1 MKNKKRKQKD
11 TEEYVQLSNGIQLV
25 FSDDS
30 HDKLWVTLLAKGI
43 IVFLLTFGTIGG
55 FLSTIRMEYN
65 EMLFLAAVLAASIC
79 VSMIYYNHYVR
90 DLGYVVLF
98 GIFLVAALKYRIYIN
113 SGFYA
118 IINEFTEIIVDYYEL
133 SGANE
138 YSEFISNRYTTVTA
152 AACFIGIVEALL
164 LNINVQTK
172 MKALRCV
179 LLSAALY
186 FLPVYLNQ
194 EPDMLFVF
202 CTIVGLG
209 GVLLGRTGGH
219 YKKTLSGK
227 KKHKAKRSKRQ
238 KYISY
243 DQSAKIS
250 IQTMMLAG
258 IMGVMCIW
266 AVGVVVPKAGF
277 ERTKSESG
285 FKTMVDAAIL
295 DIWQYGMDGLF
306 GNQTAAGGMSKGKL
320 GRNTSV
326 QPDYSTDLILTF
338 TPYSTD
344 TIYLKAYTG
353 VVYGDSQWENDISL
367 FPIPENT
374 QPWEEKFKREAMFAE
389 AFELQ
394 EQYENSESERSAQ
407 GIMKVENV
415 DADADFLYYPYYTMF
430 ENYEDYQGV
439 AGDGLAIGEERIYT
453 YYPATWKDNSRQ
465 PAHTV
470 DDIYMDVPEKN
481 QDAVAAFCD
490 EMNLSGT
497 NQQKIEQVIQY
508 FQDNIPYT
516 VRPGAVPKDED
527 TINYFLSKNRKGY
540 CAHFASAAVLIFR
553 HLGIPARYVEGYA
566 VSYSQV
572 LEGEILSENYSDY
585 YDGYSELG
593 ETAVVQVEVSDAS
606 AHAWV
611 EVYDQ
616 KYGWIC
622 VDVTPSSGEEENAGT
637 DFWNFFGSLFSGGT
651 DTEQIQSEEEDHGG
665 VISVNFGRS
674 AYVLGGMILLLLL
687 ICIVRVRKK
696 LRLCNVGEEKEQVIG
711 EYHLLCQ
718 TIRAIRGE
726 FNNCFSHKE
735 QLEWM
740 EKQFEVKVEDLE
752 KTAEVLA
759 CISYSEKEAAGEV
772 LIQQKNKLRQM
783 RKQIVHGCTIKEKR
797 KILMYWIGKAC

>member
-1 MKNKKRKQKD
+1 MINKKRKQKD
-11 TEEYVQLSNGIQLV
+11 TEEYIQLSNGIQLA
-25 FSDDS
+25 FSDS
-30 HDKLWVTLLAKGI
+30 SQDKLWVTLLTKGI
-43 IVFLLTFGTIGG
+43 IVFLLTFGSIGG
-55 FLSTIRMEYN
+55 FLSAIGMEYN
-65 EMLFLAAVLAASIC
+65 EMLFLAAVLTASIC
-79 VSMIYYNHYVR
+79 VSMIYYNRYVR
-90 DLGYVVLF
+90 DLGYVVFF
-98 GIFLVAALKYRIYIN
+98 GIFLAVALKYRMYIN

-118 IINEFTEIIVDYYEL
+118 IINELIEIIVDYYDL

-152 AACFIGIVEALL
+152 AACFIGIVETLL
-164 LNINVQTK
+164 LNMNVQTK

-209 GVLLGRTGGH
+209 GILLGRTGGH
-219 YKKTLSGK
+219 YKKILSRK
-227 KKHKAKRSKRQ
+227 KKREEKRRKRQ

-243 DQSAKIS
+243 DQSAKINT
-250 IQTMMLAG
+250 QTMLLTG
-258 IMGVMCIW
+258 IMGIFCIW

-277 ERTKSESG
+277 EGTKPDTG
-285 FKTMVDAAIL
+285 FKTMMDAAVL
-295 DIWQYGMDGLF
+295 DVWQYGMDGLF

-320 GRNTSV
+320 GRNASV
-326 QPDYSTDLILTF
+326 RPDYSTDLILTF

-353 VVYGDSQWENDISL
+353 IVYGDSQWENDISL
-367 FPIPENT
+367 FQIAENA
-374 QPWEEKFKREAMFAE
+374 QPWEEKFKREAMYTE

-394 EQYENSESERSAQ
+394 KQYENSESERSAR

-415 DADADFLYYPYYTMF
+415 DADVDFLYYPYYTIF
-430 ENYEDYQGV
+430 DNYNDYQGF
-439 AGDGLAIGEERIYT
+439 AGDGLAIGEERTYV
-453 YYPATWKDNSRQ
+453 YYPATWKDNSEQ
-465 PAHTV
+465 LEHTV
-470 DDIYMDVPEKN
+470 DDIYLDVPEKN

-497 NQQKIEQVIQY
+497 NQEKIEQVVQY

-516 VRPGAVPKDED
+516 VRPGAVPKEED

-585 YDGYSELG
+585 YTGYSELG

-616 KYGWIC
+616 KYGWVC

-637 DFWNFFGSLFSGGT
+637 DFWSFFGSLFSGGT
-651 DTEQIQSEEEDHGG
+651 DTEQIQNEEENHSST
-665 VISVNFGRS
+665 ISVNFGKS
-674 AYVLGGMILLLLL
+674 AYVLGGIILLLVF
-687 ICIVRVRKK
+687 ICIVHVRKK
-696 LRLCNVGEEKEQVIG
+696 LRLCSVGDEKERVIG
-711 EYHLLCQ
+711 EYYLLCQ
-718 TIRAIRGE
+718 NIRAISQG
-726 FNNCFSHKE
+726 FNSCFSHKE

-740 EKQFEVKVEDLE
+740 EKQFDIKVEELE
-752 KTAEVLA
+752 KTAEVLT
-759 CISYSEKEAAGEV
+759 CISYSEKEITGDV
-772 LIQQKNKLRQM
+772 LAQQKNKLRKL
-783 RKQIVHGCTIKEKR
+783 RKQITHGCTIKEKW
-797 KILMYWIGKAC
+797 KIIMYWIGKTC

>member
-1 MKNKKRKQKD
+1 MKRKKRKQKD
-11 TEEYVQLSNGIQLV
+11 TEEYVQLSNGIQLA
-25 FSDDS
+25 FIDDS
-30 HDKLWVTLLAKGI
+30 QNKPWVILLAKGI
-43 IVFLLTFGTIGG
+43 IVFMLTFGSIGG
-55 FLSTIRMEYN
+55 VLSAIGMEYN
-65 EMLFLAAVLAASIC
+65 EMMFLGAVLTASIC
-79 VSMIYYNHYVR
+79 VSMIYYGPYVR
-90 DLGYVVLF
+90 DLGYVVFF
-98 GIFLVAALKYRIYIN
+98 GIFLAAALKYRTYIN

-118 IINEFTEIIVDYYEL
+118 IINELTEIVVDYYDL

-152 AACFIGIVEALL
+152 AACFIGIVETLL

-194 EPDMLFVF
+194 EPDMIFVF
-202 CTIVGLG
+202 CTIVGLA

-219 YKKTLSGK
+219 YKKILSGK
-227 KKHKAKRSKRQ
+227 KKYKAKKRKRQ

-243 DQSAKIS
+243 DQSAKIN
-250 IQTMMLAG
+250 IQTMLLAG
-258 IMGVMCIW
+258 IMGILCIW
-266 AVGVVVPKAGF
+266 AVGVIVPKAAF
-277 ERTKSESG
+277 EGAKSESG
-285 FKTMVDAAIL
+285 FKTMVDATIL
-295 DIWQYGMDGLF
+295 DVWQYGIDGLF

-320 GRNTSV
+320 ARNASV

-367 FPIPENT
+367 FQIPENT
-374 QPWEEKFKREAMFAE
+374 EPWKEKFKSEAMYAE
-389 AFELQ
+389 ACELQ
-394 EQYENSESERSAQ
+394 EQYENNESERSAQ

-415 DADADFLYYPYYTMF
+415 DADVDFLYYPYYTMF
-430 ENYEDYQGV
+430 ENYDDYQGF
-439 AGDGLAIGEERIYT
+439 AGDGMLIGEERTYT
-453 YYPATWKDNSRQ
+453 YYPATWEEYSRQ
-465 PAHTV
+465 PDHTV
-470 DDIYMDVPEKN
+470 DDIYLDVPEKN

-497 NQQKIEQVIQY
+497 KQEKIEQVIQY

-585 YDGYSELG
+585 YTGYSELG

-611 EVYDQ
+611 EIYDE
-616 KYGWIC
+616 KYGWVC
-622 VDVTPSSGEEENAGT
+622 VEVTPSSGEEENTGT
-637 DFWNFFGSLFSGGT
+637 DFWSLFGGLFSGGT
-651 DTEQIQSEEEDHGG
+651 ETEQMQSEEENHGG
-665 VISVNFGRS
+665 TISVNFGKS
-674 AYVLGGMILLLLL
+674 AYVLGGIILLFLF
-687 ICIVRVRKK
+687 ICIGRVRKK
-696 LRLCNVGEEKEQVIG
+696 LRLCNVGDEKEQVIG
-711 EYHLLCQ
+711 EYHVLCQ
-718 TIRAIRGE
+718 TIRAIREE
-726 FNNCFSHKE
+726 FNSCLFHKE

-740 EKQFEVKVEDLE
+740 EKQFGVSVQDLE
-752 KTAEVLA
+752 RTAEVLS
-759 CISYSEKEAAGEV
+759 CISYSEKEIAGEV
-772 LIQQKNKLRQM
+772 LVQQKNKLRKL
-783 RKQIVHGCTIKEKR
+783 RKQIVHGCTRKEKR
-797 KILMYWIGKAC
+797 KILIYWIGKTC